1 MRWSAT
7 EATKSTEGTKG
18 TKGDEIMR
26 IIAASV
32 VLLCS
37 LLCVSAQ
44 ETPLVNSLNE
54 KRVALTEPAV
64 ALDASGAPALE
75 ATLRTT
81 ALNGATDA
89 PVTNIRM
96 VVRNRSAMPY
106 AFVSGSVT
114 FYDAAGVRCGE
125 GVFKADALAVDESF
139 ETDTPGIRIRCQV
152 TTWRVV
158 ASHLLPRLPPNAPI
172 GALSR
177 APSNFVISID
187 GEEHPIQLDRPLTL
201 TLGEKRRTI
210 IVRTAQ

>member
-1 MRWSAT
+1 
-7 EATKSTEGTKG
+7 
-18 TKGDEIMR
+18 MR